1 MVNEIK
7 LYPEDIKEVL
17 NNYQSLKE
25 MDFKD
30 NSLTFQKSLSQIIK
44 IEDFVS
50 RAFVGQSRW
59 TDNPTIDLIHE
70 SFDNPQEALT
80 VDYILS
86 PDDSAVQ
93 MSVIPRLE
101 DYSEYISLRQFLIRI
116 LQNLDTGDF
125 KIADDSYSILSKRYS
140 YDDLNDLKGD
150 LELLISIYMKLL
162 SEFKYFIGDEDDDI
176 IYGEENYSLY
186 ELKYEKLS
194 EKKMAFEEPKIRKIR
209 VKDIE
214 IHYSEENR
222 YDNYLNNPNELL
234 TDENVEKIIR
244 CDISSDEYRNILL
257 DITQNAQLN
266 LLNTVKNYNLNI
278 NELDTKD
285 KVLLFSKSFTET
297 DFKSVGRLLGSY
309 SFGQIRIDDRLS
321 DPMIITSIIHELAH
335 FILEKILKEVLMKIL
350 RTNDTPLLSSYVKIL
365 LEDNDLNYLL
375 DEFCAHTVEGR
386 FALYGFQ
393 DYSSFNYKLN
403 EISDRYQKDEID
415 YALLV
420 ANSFAYDIK
429 DILEKF
435 IDDDLREDIKK
446 EFLRL
451 SSQPNYDPL
460 DLEIESRLEDK
471 DFLES
476 IALILT
482 TGIGEVLANQDK
494 LKRYMNRLM

>member
-1 MVNEIK
+1 MVNEIN
-7 LYPEDIKEVL
+7 LHPEDIKEIL
-17 NNYQSLKE
+17 NNYPSVKE
-25 MDFKD
+25 TDFKD
-30 NSLTFQKSLSQIIK
+30 NSLTFQKRLSQIIK

-59 TDNPTIDLIHE
+59 ADNPGIDLIHE

-80 VDYILS
+80 IEYILS
-86 PDDSAVQ
+86 PDDSTVQ
-93 MSVIPRLE
+93 VSVMPRLE
-101 DYSEYISLRQFLIRI
+101 DYSEYISLRQFLIGF
-116 LQNLDTGDF
+116 LQNLDTQDF

-140 YDDLNDLKGD
+140 YDDLNDLKDD
-150 LELLISIYMKLL
+150 LELLTGIYMQLL
-162 SEFKYFIGDEDDDI
+162 SRFNYFIDDAKGILKED
-176 IYGEENYSLY
+176 NCLY
-186 ELKYEKLS
+186 ELRYEELS
-194 EKKMAFEEPKIRKIR
+194 EKRMAFEPRIREIR

-214 IHYSEENR
+214 ISYPEEKR
-222 YDNYLNNPNELL
+222 YDYYLNNPNELL
-234 TDENVEKIIR
+234 TDENVEKILR
-244 CDISSDEYRNILL
+244 CDMSIDEYRNILL

-266 LLNTVKNYNLNI
+266 MLNTVKKHNLNI
-278 NELDTKD
+278 NELDAKD
-285 KVLLFSKSFTET
+285 KILLFSKSFTKT
-297 DFKSVGRLLGSY
+297 GFKSVGRLLGSY
-309 SFGQIRIDDRLS
+309 SFGEILVDDRLS

-350 RTNDTPLLSSYVKIL
+350 MTNDTPLVSSYVKIL

-393 DYSSFNYKLN
+393 DYSSFNYKLD

-420 ANSFAYDIK
+420 ANTFAYDIK

-451 SSQPNYDPL
+451 SSQPNYEPL
-460 DLEIESRLEDK
+460 DLEIESRLED
-471 DFLES
+471 DNFLES

-482 TGIGEVLANQDK
+482 TGIGEVLANPDK
-494 LKRYMNRLM
+494 LERYMNRLM

>member
-7 LYPEDIKEVL
+7 LHPDDIKGAL
-17 NNYQSLKE
+17 NIYPSVKE
-25 MDFKD
+25 TNFKD

-59 TDNPTIDLIHE
+59 ADNPTIDLIHE

-80 VDYILS
+80 IGYIFR
-86 PDDSAVQ
+86 PDDSGIQV
-93 MSVIPRLE
+93 SVIPRLE
-101 DYSEYISLRQFLIRI
+101 DYSEYISLRQFLIGI
-116 LQNLDTGDF
+116 LQNHDTQDF

-140 YDDLNDLKGD
+140 YDNLYNLKDD
-150 LELLISIYMKLL
+150 LELLTGIYMELL
-162 SEFKYFIGDEDDDI
+162 SEFNYFLDDAKGI
-176 IYGEENYSLY
+176 LKEENCFY
-186 ELKYEKLS
+186 ELRYEELS
-194 EKKMAFEEPKIRKIR
+194 KKSLVFEESKIREIR

-214 IHYSEENR
+214 IDYPEENR

-234 TDENVEKIIR
+234 TDENVEKILR
-244 CDISSDEYRNILL
+244 CDISDDEYRNILL

-278 NELDTKD
+278 NELDVKD
-285 KVLLFSKSFTET
+285 KVLLFSKSFTKT

-309 SFGQIRIDDRLS
+309 SFGQIEIDDRLS

-335 FILEKILKEVLMKIL
+335 FILEKILKEVLMTIL
-350 RTNDTPLLSSYVKIL
+350 ITNDTPLVSSYVKIL

-420 ANSFAYDIK
+420 ANTFAYDIK

-451 SSQPNYDPL
+451 SSQPNYEPL
-460 DLEIESRLEDK
+460 DLEIESRLEND
-471 DFLES
+471 DFMES

-482 TGIGEVLANQDK
+482 TGIGEVLANPDK
-494 LKRYMNRLM
+494 LDRYMNRLM

>member
-1 MVNEIK
+1 
-7 LYPEDIKEVL
+7 
-17 NNYQSLKE
+17 
-25 MDFKD
+25 
-30 NSLTFQKSLSQIIK
+30 
-44 IEDFVS
+44 
-50 RAFVGQSRW
+50 
-59 TDNPTIDLIHE
+59 
-70 SFDNPQEALT
+70 
-80 VDYILS
+80 
-86 PDDSAVQ
+86 

-162 SEFKYFIGDEDDDI
+162 SEFKYFIGDEDDNI

-186 ELKYEKLS
+186 ELKYEELS
-194 EKKMAFEEPKIRKIR
+194 EKRMAFEPKIRKIR
-209 VKDIE
+209 VKDIK

-234 TDENVEKIIR
+234 TDENVEKIIM

-309 SFGQIRIDDRLS
+309 SFGQILIDDRLS

-386 FALYGFQ
+386 FAL
-393 DYSSFNYKLN
+393 
-403 EISDRYQKDEID
+403 
-415 YALLV
+415 
-420 ANSFAYDIK
+420 
-429 DILEKF
+429 
-435 IDDDLREDIKK
+435 
-446 EFLRL
+446 
-451 SSQPNYDPL
+451 
-460 DLEIESRLEDK
+460 
-471 DFLES
+471 
-476 IALILT
+476 
-482 TGIGEVLANQDK
+482 
-494 LKRYMNRLM
+494 

>member
-7 LYPEDIKEVL
+7 LHPEDIKEVL
-17 NNYQSLKE
+17 NNYPSVKE
-25 MDFKD
+25 TDFKD

-59 TDNPTIDLIHE
+59 ADNPGIDLIHE

-80 VDYILS
+80 IEYILS
-86 PDDSAVQ
+86 PDDSSVQ
-93 MSVIPRLE
+93 VSLIPRLE
-101 DYSEYISLRQFLIRI
+101 DYSEYISLRQFLIGI
-116 LQNLDTGDF
+116 LQNLDTQDF

-140 YDDLNDLKGD
+140 YDDLNDLESD
-150 LELLISIYMKLL
+150 AELLTEIYVELL
-162 SEFKYFIGDEDDDI
+162 SEFKYFISDEDDDI

-186 ELKYEKLS
+186 NIEYEELS
-194 EKKMAFEEPKIRKIR
+194 EKRMAFEPRIREIR

-214 IHYSEENR
+214 ISYHEEKR
-222 YDNYLNNPNELL
+222 YDYYLNNPNELL
-234 TDENVEKIIR
+234 TDENVDKILR
-244 CDISSDEYRNILL
+244 CDISADEYRNILL
-257 DITQNAQLN
+257 NITQNAQLN
-266 LLNTVKNYNLNI
+266 MLNTVKKHNLNI
-278 NELDTKD
+278 NELDAKD
-285 KVLLFSKSFTET
+285 KILLFSKSFTET
-297 DFKSVGRLLGSY
+297 GFKSVGRLLGSY
-309 SFGQIRIDDRLS
+309 SFGEIRVDDRLS

-350 RTNDTPLLSSYVKIL
+350 RTNDTPLISSYVKIL

-420 ANSFAYDIK
+420 ANTFAYDIK

-446 EFLRL
+446 EFLML
-451 SSQPNYDPL
+451 SSQPNYEPL
-460 DLEIESRLEDK
+460 DLEIESRLEDD
-471 DFLES
+471 DFIES

-482 TGIGEVLANQDK
+482 TGIGEVLANPDK
-494 LKRYMNRLM
+494 LERYMNRLM